1 MQDKNSEPV
10 LDSTHAQPAARISTQ
25 ELSADELSSQEL
37 FRKSNTVRIDHAG
50 QTYWLRLTRGNKLI
64 LTK

>member
-1 MQDKNSEPV
+1 MSEFREKNIETIVAVETMIDVEKIACEV
-10 LDSTHAQPAARISTQ
+10 LQ
-25 ELSADELSSQEL
+25 LSSQEL
-37 FRKSNTVRIDHAG
+37 FRNGNTVRIEHAG

>member
-1 MQDKNSEPV
+1 MQEKNVEPM
-10 LDSTHAQPAARISTQ
+10 LESNSPPATH
-25 ELSADELSSQEL
+25 LSSHEL
-37 FRKSNTVRIDHAG
+37 FQKGNTVRIDHAG

>member
-1 MQDKNSEPV
+1 MGEAREKTNDAA
-10 LDSTHAQPAARISTQ
+10 THRVQ
-25 ELSADELSSQEL
+25 EAESLTSREL
-37 FRKSNTVRIDHAG
+37 FRHGNTVRIEHAG

>member
-1 MQDKNSEPV
+1 MSETQDKTIEAMPPRET
-10 LDSTHAQPAARISTQ
+10 LHLPA
-25 ELSADELSSQEL
+25 LELSSQEL
-37 FRKSNTVRIDHAG
+37 FRNGNTVRIEHAG

>member
-1 MQDKNSEPV
+1 MQETNSQTVIEN
-10 LDSTHAQPAARISTQ
+10 AAL
-25 ELSADELSSQEL
+25 ESALQLSSEEL
-37 FRKSNTVRIDHAG
+37 FRKGKTVRIEHAG

>member
-1 MQDKNSEPV
+1 MMNEALEKNIDTATHS
-10 LDSTHAQPAARISTQ
+10 LIQQCDS
-25 ELSADELSSQEL
+25 LSSQEL
-37 FRKSNTVRIDHAG
+37 FRHANTVRIEHAG

>member
-1 MQDKNSEPV
+1 MKEIPNKECDAIAIDDV
-10 LDSTHAQPAARISTQ
+10 LLQPHA
-25 ELSADELSSQEL
+25 LSSQEL
-37 FRKSNTVRIDHAG
+37 FRHGNTVRIEHAG

>member
-1 MQDKNSEPV
+1 MQQTNSQSVVEEGA
-10 LDSTHAQPAARISTQ
+10 TTPAAQ
-25 ELSADELSSQEL
+25 LSSEEL
-37 FRKSNTVRIDHAG
+37 FRKGNTVRIEHAG